1 MINYEL
7 NFNECTTWKILE
19 ARYEIFRSAKLV
31 NFYVKLTIYSFGSG
45 KNYTDSDG
53 SRLTAHIV
61 LLRFH
66 KFIKN
71 NFCGVL

>member
-31 NFYVKLTIYSFGSG
+31 NFYVELTIYSFGSG
-45 KNYTDSDG
+45 KNYTDSNG
-53 SRLTAHIV
+53 SRLTAPIV
-61 LLRFH
+61 IFTFPQIH
-66 KFIKN
+66 KK
-71 NFCGVL
+71 